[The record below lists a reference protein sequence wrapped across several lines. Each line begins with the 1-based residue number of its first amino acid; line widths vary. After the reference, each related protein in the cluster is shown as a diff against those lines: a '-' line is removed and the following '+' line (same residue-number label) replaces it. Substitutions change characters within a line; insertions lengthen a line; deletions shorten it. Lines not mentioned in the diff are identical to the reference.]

1 MGYAGESE
9 FPSKPM
15 WLGADEPKPCGKR
28 VATQHQAACFDV
40 MGRLY
45 NLAARD
51 LGLRNWADLG
61 LRFWDLELGD
71 LNGELGC
78 GALGGDIGSF
88 VLALC
93 SQKHSP
99 FIRACGI
106 RVSKNSG
113 SLFWVCSHN

>member
-1 MGYAGESE
+1 
-9 FPSKPM
+9 M

-28 VATQHQAACFDV
+28 VATQHQVAFIDV

-78 GALGGDIGSF
+78 GALGGIF
-88 VLALC
+88 AL
-93 SQKHSP
+93 SSWHFAPKSIVP
-99 FIRACGI
+99 
-106 RVSKNSG
+106 
-113 SLFWVCSHN
+113 LFELVV